1 MEKYPNAVVYRLKCY
16 TTKTYYI
23 GSAVDLRV
31 RMNKHKCKKIN
42 ASASKSIIAGGNYGE
57 PKILLEYPCN
67 DIKQLHEMEQGF
79 LDKYR
84 EKYGVSVLNI
94 NNAYTSEEVEMIK
107 AKLRRIKWNEENP
120 EKVKEIEKRRNKTIN
135 CGCGL
140 HYTKRNSARHFKTK
154 THQKF
159 IQSQNQIQKQV
170 CESLSVLV

>member
-1 MEKYPNAVVYRLKCY
+1 MEKYPNAVIYRLKCY
-16 TTKTYYI
+16 TNNTYYI
-23 GSAVDLRV
+23 GSAVNLNYRMRV
-31 RMNKHKCKKIN
+31 HKCIGN
-42 ASASKSIIAGGNYGE
+42 NTNSKSIIAGGNYKE
-57 PKILLEYPCN
+57 PKILLHYPCN
-67 DIKQLHEMEQGF
+67 DKKELHEMEQGF
-79 LDKYR
+79 IDKYR